1 MSQLFVYHSSQP
13 KQAIKLLNHLE
24 DISST
29 LAQVGVRLE
38 HWQPRQT
45 LSADSSAAEIIA
57 AYADDIA
64 RLKQEGGYAVVD
76 VLSIDEA
83 HPEKD
88 KLQAQCLAE
97 HTHSED
103 EVRFFVS
110 GRGLVNL
117 HIDEYVYAVLCDKGT
132 LITVP
137 AGTKHWFDMGERP
150 RFTALRLFNH
160 VEGWA
165 AAFTGAAIAQQY
177 LTLDDLI

>member
-83 HPEKD
+83 HPEKISCRLNALLSIRTV
-88 KLQAQCLAE
+88 KTKYGFL
-97 HTHSED
+97 SP
-103 EVRFFVS
+103 V
-110 GRGLVNL
+110 
-117 HIDEYVYAVLCDKGT
+117 AV
-132 LITVP
+132 
-137 AGTKHWFDMGERP
+137 
-150 RFTALRLFNH
+150 
-160 VEGWA
+160 
-165 AAFTGAAIAQQY
+165 
-177 LTLDDLI
+177 